1 MTSTWTSTSI
11 PFNGTPRA
19 IPPSTITYAP
29 ITLQLPIEEVTYDG
43 KRWYL
48 YEGQQYPSVTNM
60 ISATD
65 TEGRAALTEWRR
77 RIGHS
82 AATSITQNAAKRG
95 TQWHAFC
102 EQFVTGESVPWSL
115 FTEPTDSTY
124 AAHIAETLN
133 AKIRSVL
140 VSETR
145 VVSSHYG
152 LAGRMDMAIQ
162 LHDGRYAIL
171 DFKTGKKLKSGNRL
185 LNYALQCTF
194 YADALTEHWS
204 HGTIDTIIIAQL
216 LPDRIVWQETSPAPY
231 RVPLQERVK
240 SFATMVNTQL
250 E

>member
-1 MTSTWTSTSI
+1 MTAWTSTSI
-11 PFNGTPRA
+11 PFNSAPRNIPSSTVAYTP
-19 IPPSTITYAP
+19 IN
-29 ITLQLPIEEVTYDG
+29 LQLTIQEVIHDG

-48 YEGQQYPSVTNM
+48 YDGQHYPSVTNM

-65 TEGRAALTEWRR
+65 TEGKTALNEWRR

-82 AATSITQNAAKRG
+82 AAASITQTAAKRG

-102 EQFVTGESVPWSL
+102 EKFVAGESIPWSL
-115 FTEPTDSTY
+115 FTEPNDSTY

-133 AKIRSVL
+133 ARVRSVL
-140 VSETR
+140 ASESR
-145 VVSSHYG
+145 VVSTHYG

-171 DFKTGKKLKSGNRL
+171 DFKTGKKIKSGNRL

-204 HGTIDTIIIAQL
+204 YGNIDTIIIAQL
-216 LPDRIVWQETSPAPY
+216 LPDRIVWQETTPAPH
-231 RVPLQERVK
+231 RALLHERVE
-240 SFATMVNTQL
+240 SFAQMVNTQL
-250 E
+250 L